1 MARILLATGKSKIEI
16 QTIKKQLQQK
26 ATLEELIIMYP
37 EFIKAIAKYPL
48 SPALAALVAQDE
60 KNKLGE
66 IPRGATQG
74 IKEVLE
80 PIFF

>member
-1 MARILLATGKSKIEI
+1 
-16 QTIKKQLQQK
+16 
-26 ATLEELIIMYP
+26 MYP

-74 IKEVLE
+74 VKEVLE